1 MDRFCDVVVEEILRC
16 LPAKYL
22 HRVRAAAR
30 RYNQIVLS
38 PGFRAHYWESH
49 SPHLS
54 GVFLQ
59 SDHPWW
65 QHSRFLAGLGGR
77 PSATESVFGS
87 DLAFLPQLP
96 PRPEARDREIFIVHA
111 PAGLLLCSRGEYRAV
126 QYYLCNPVSWQWVA
140 LPELPRIFDT

>member
-22 HRVRAAAR
+22 HRVRVAAR
-30 RYNQIVLS
+30 RYNLIVLS
-38 PGFRAHYWESH
+38 PGFRARYWASH

-59 SDHPWW
+59 SDRPWRL
-65 QHSRFLAGLGGR
+65 HSRFLAGPGGR

-96 PRPEARDREIFIVHA
+96 PGPEARDWKIFIVHA
-111 PAGLLLCSRGEYRAV
+111 TAGLLL
-126 QYYLCNPVSWQWVA
+126 
-140 LPELPRIFDT
+140 